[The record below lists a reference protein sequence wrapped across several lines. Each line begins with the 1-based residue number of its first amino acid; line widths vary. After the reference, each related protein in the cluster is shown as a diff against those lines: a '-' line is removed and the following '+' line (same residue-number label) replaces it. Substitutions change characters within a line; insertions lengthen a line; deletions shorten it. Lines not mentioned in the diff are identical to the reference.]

1 MVSRRLLAVAGAL
14 AVDRMAGE
22 PPGAVHP
29 VAGFG
34 RAMQVVERHCY
45 SPTLAGGAVYT
56 ALGIGLG
63 GIGGVVVRS
72 TLVATY
78 VAVGGRAL
86 ADAADA
92 VGDALENGDLDRA
105 RTLLPGLVGRD
116 PEGLDEA
123 ELSRAV
129 VESVAE
135 NTVDAVIAPALW
147 AVLAGAPGALG
158 YRAVN
163 TMDAMVGNRSS
174 RYRRFG
180 TAAARLDDAANWV
193 PARLTALLVALARP
207 HRAREVWR
215 TVRADAPSHPSP
227 NAGVAEAAFA
237 AALGVRLGGRN
248 RYGHIVEDRPRLGAG
263 PAAGREHIG
272 PAVRL
277 SRDCTAAL
285 AGLLLIGGLIATGAS
300 RRRGSN
306 RP

>member
-14 AVDRMAGE
+14 AIDRMAGE
-22 PPGAVHP
+22 PPDGVHP

-34 RAMQVVERHCY
+34 RAMQVVEGRWY
-45 SPTLAGGAVYT
+45 APTLSSGAVYA
-56 ALGIGLG
+56 ALGLGLG
-63 GIGGVVVRS
+63 GIGGRVVRS

-78 VAVGGRAL
+78 IAVGGRAL
-86 ADAADA
+86 ADAARA
-92 VGDALENGDLDRA
+92 VGDALEDGDLDRA

-147 AVLAGAPGALG
+147 AVVAGAPGALG

-163 TMDAMVGNRSS
+163 TMDAMVGHRSP

-193 PARLTALLVALARP
+193 PARLTAVLVALARP
-207 HRAREVWR
+207 RRSLEVWQ
-215 TVRADAPSHPSP
+215 TVRADGPGHPSP

-248 RYGHIVEDRPRLGAG
+248 RYGHRVEDRPRLGTG
-263 PAAGREHIG
+263 PAATRDDIG
-272 PAVRL
+272 QAIRL

-285 AGLLLIGGLIATGAS
+285 AGLLLVGSLIAAGTGRGQRGD
-300 RRRGSN
+300 RR
-306 RP
+306 

>member
-34 RAMQVVERHCY
+34 RAMEVVERHCY
-45 SPTLAGGAVYT
+45 SPTLAGGAVYA

-63 GIGGVVVRS
+63 GMGGAVVRS

-78 VAVGGRAL
+78 LAVGGRAL
-86 ADAADA
+86 ADAAAA
-92 VGDALENGDLDRA
+92 VGEALDRGDLDRA

-116 PEGLDEA
+116 PDGLDEA

-147 AVLAGAPGALG
+147 AALAGAPGALG
-158 YRAVN
+158 YRAIN
-163 TMDAMVGNRSS
+163 TMDAMVGHRSS

-180 TAAARLDDAANWV
+180 TPAARLDDAANWV
-193 PARLTALLVALARP
+193 PARLTALLVAVARP
-207 HRAREVWR
+207 HRAAEVWR
-215 TVRADAPSHPSP
+215 TVRADAPGHPSP
-227 NAGVAEAAFA
+227 NSGVAEAAFA
-237 AALGVRLGGRN
+237 AALGVGLGGRN
-248 RYGHIVEDRPRLGAG
+248 RYGPRVEDRPRLGAG
-263 PAAGREHIG
+263 PAAARQDIG

-277 SRDCTAAL
+277 SRDCTLAL
-285 AGLLLIGGLIATGAS
+285 AGLLLVGSLVAGGTS
-300 RRRGSN
+300 RGRGRV

>member
-22 PPGAVHP
+22 PPAAVHP

-34 RAMQVVERHCY
+34 RAMQVVERLCY
-45 SPTLAGGAVYT
+45 SPTVAGGVVYA

-63 GIGGVVVRS
+63 GIGGVVVGS

-86 ADAADA
+86 ADAAGA
-92 VGDALENGDLDRA
+92 VGDALDNGDLDRA
-105 RTLLPGLVGRD
+105 RALLPGLVGRD

-147 AVLAGAPGALG
+147 AALAGAPGALG
-158 YRAVN
+158 YRAIN
-163 TMDAMVGNRSS
+163 TMDAMVGNHSS

-207 HRAREVWR
+207 HRSLEVWR
-215 TVRADAPSHPSP
+215 AVRADAPSHPSP

-248 RYGHIVEDRPRLGAG
+248 RYGPIVENRPRLGAG
-263 PAAGREHIG
+263 PAAGREDIG

-285 AGLLLIGGLIATGAS
+285 AGLLLIGSLIVTGTPR
-300 RRRGSN
+300 RRRGH

>member
-1 MVSRRLLAVAGAL
+1 MVSRRLLAVAAAL

-22 PPGAVHP
+22 PPDAVHP

-34 RAMQVVERHCY
+34 RAMQVVERHWY
-45 SPTLAGGAVYT
+45 APTLASGAVYA

-63 GIGGVVVRS
+63 GIGGAVVRS

-86 ADAADA
+86 ADAAGA
-92 VGDALENGDLDRA
+92 VGDALNIGDLDRA
-105 RTLLPGLVGRD
+105 RRLLPGLVGRD

-163 TMDAMVGNRSS
+163 TMDAMVGHRSS
-174 RYRRFG
+174 RYQRFG

-193 PARLTALLVALARP
+193 PARLTAVLVALARP
-207 HRAREVWR
+207 HRSLEVWR
-215 TVRADAPSHPSP
+215 AVRADAPSHPSP
-227 NAGVAEAAFA
+227 NSGVAEAAFA

-248 RYGHIVEDRPRLGAG
+248 RYGDRVEDRPRLGAG
-263 PAAGREHIG
+263 PAAGRRDIG
-272 PAVRL
+272 EAVRL

-285 AGLLLIGGLIATGAS
+285 AGLLLIGSLVTAGSS
-300 RRRGSN
+300 RRRGSS